1 MSDLKPYLAELHE
14 VLLTGDLDR
23 VEAFRRR
30 HHPRHTPP
38 RSRHTVEAGMH
49 KARTALRSLP
59 LDVRLES
66 KRWLTERGMRSLDEG
81 ELKETLQ

>member
-1 MSDLKPYLAELHE
+1 
-14 VLLTGDLDR
+14 
-23 VEAFRRR
+23 
-30 HHPRHTPP
+30 
-38 RSRHTVEAGMH
+38 MH